1 MNFRDIKYIHEKGN
15 PDLQTAG
22 SCYGC
27 VLSNDEAFLTCDNV
41 CVRYV
46 IRLILYQPDRVPI
59 AIGMTAGMVKLIVFL

>member
-27 VLSNDEAFLTCDNV
+27 VLSNDEAMSAAPP
-41 CVRYV
+41 
-46 IRLILYQPDRVPI
+46 LYR
-59 AIGMTAGMVKLIVFL
+59 G